1 MKAVVWN
8 LMLAAVVAL
17 TGAGEAAAKGPRL
30 GLDVSP
36 ANGVL
41 KAGKKQ
47 TTFVRVGLDGFK
59 LERKQERSPVNLAI
73 VLDKS
78 GSMQGHKI
86 EQARKAAIDA
96 IGLLGPNDIVSVVTY
111 DSTVSVLVP
120 ATKLTEPASVIAK
133 IQSIRPGGNTA
144 LFAGVSK
151 GAAEVRK
158 FLDRE
163 HVNRVILLS
172 DGLANEGPSSPGE
185 LAALGASLLK
195 ENISVTTLGLGL
207 GYNEDLMTQ
216 LALQSGGNHHF
227 VEDATQLVAV
237 FRSEF
242 DDVLSVVAQE
252 VDVKITIPEGIRP
265 VRVLGNEADINGQKI
280 VTRIAQ
286 IYSEQDRYL
295 VLELEIPESLANNN
309 IDTSKLLYMQP
320 RLEAND
326 AARHGQRQL
335 VTVEVSYTNLK
346 TKATD
351 HLQATASV
359 SFSDDDEAVAQSV
372 NRDVMTD
379 VVSLISSEQN
389 KLATSYLDA
398 GNFAACRATLQKNA
412 DFLATN
418 ADAYKCPDLK
428 LLEVQNLEQLKRLEG
443 VNSLSAPAANAARK
457 GMRFYQNSVDLQ
469 QKAVPAPSLQPAAK
483 TPSESGAAQSG
494 SASVKR

>member
-1 MKAVVWN
+1 MKTVVWN

-17 TGAGEAAAKGPRL
+17 TGIGDAVAKGPRL

-41 KAGKKQ
+41 KAGEKQ

-59 LERKQERSPVNLAI
+59 RERQKERSPVNLAI

-78 GSMQGHKI
+78 GSMQGKKI

-111 DSTVSVLVP
+111 DSTVRVVVP
-120 ATKLTEPASVIAK
+120 ATKLTDKESVIAK
-133 IQSIRPGGNTA
+133 IQSIMPGGNTA
-144 LFAGVSK
+144 LFGGVSK
-151 GAAEVRK
+151 GAGEVRK

-252 VDVKITIPEGIRP
+252 IDVTITIPEGIRP

-286 IYSEQDRYL
+286 IYSEQERYP
-295 VLELEIPESLANNN
+295 VLELEIPESAADSKRELA
-309 IDTSKLLYMQP
+309 K
-320 RLEAND
+320 
-326 AARHGQRQL
+326 
-335 VTVEVSYTNLK
+335 VEVSYTNLQ
-346 TKATD
+346 TKAVD
-351 HLQATASV
+351 HQQATTSIA
-359 SFSDDDEAVAQSV
+359 FSADEQAVTKSV

-379 VVSLISSEQN
+379 VVALISSEQN

-398 GNFAACRATLQKNA
+398 GNFAACRETLQKNA
-412 DFLATN
+412 FFLSTN
-418 ADAYKCPDLK
+418 SARYAAP
-428 LLEVQNLEQLKRLEG
+428 ELKRLEKLNLDQLQRLQG
-443 VNSLSAPAANAARK
+443 VNSKNAPAANFARK
-457 GMRFYQNSVDLQ
+457 GMRSYQSAVDQQ
-469 QKAVPAPSLQPAAK
+469 QKLSPATPSAPKSSATPAPQAA
-483 TPSESGAAQSG
+483 TQFESKANGN
-494 SASVKR
+494 